1 MTTPIAAPPPLPP
14 QPLEERFVPQPGF
27 LRAWQG
33 LWSMMWRSRLT
44 WRRAPIL
51 LLTLLCVPVLTYFT
65 IEPMHQLAGRYDWRQ
80 RPRQIVA
87 EFRAEAAGLSEVNRS
102 NLAQI
107 ISEEQGRVS
116 LALPDPGQSPEL
128 TPSDIEQAVEK
139 ARACFAR
146 IAERV
151 RPVLDSQK
159 YAAFERFQK
168 RKLEKAEG
176 VIRNFNLQRVRPYF
190 SWLLNFYFFLALPLY
205 CLSACGAMIRDE
217 LQADTLGFLVTRPV
231 GRARLFLTK
240 YCCQVL
246 WLEGI
251 VAVHG
256 LLLLA
261 VGFMRNVPGIAS
273 ILPLVLGA
281 QFLAVLSWGAL
292 SALLGLVTRR
302 YLVLGIGYGFV
313 VELGLGRIPTNI
325 NTLSLARHFRGL
337 FGHDPLLQRLYEW
350 APQNVAF
357 SVGAVLIGTL
367 VFLAIGA
374 TLWAHREY
382 HSSTEM
388 QK

>member
-1 MTTPIAAPPPLPP
+1 M
-14 QPLEERFVPQPGF
+14 PQPGF

-33 LWSMMWRSRLT
+33 LWSLMWRSRLT
-44 WRRAPIL
+44 WRRVPAL
-51 LLTLLCVPVLTYFT
+51 LLTLLVIPVLTYFT
-65 IEPMHQLAGRYDWRQ
+65 VEPMQKLAGGYDWRQ
-80 RPRQIVA
+80 RPRQVVA
-87 EFRAEAAGLSEVNRS
+87 EFRVETRNLSGANRS
-102 NLAQI
+102 ELAQI
-107 ISEEQGRVS
+107 IRDEQARVP
-116 LALPDPGQSPEL
+116 LALPDPGQGPEL
-128 TPSDIEQAVEK
+128 TRAEIEQAVEQ
-139 ARACFAR
+139 ARTCFAR
-146 IAERV
+146 IAERA
-151 RPVLDSQK
+151 RPILDSQQ
-159 YAAFERFQK
+159 YAAFERFQE
-168 RKLEKAEG
+168 RKLKEAEG

-205 CLSACGAMIRDE
+205 CLSACGGMIRDE
-217 LQADTLGFLVTRPV
+217 LQADTLGFLITRPV
-231 GRARLFLTK
+231 GRARLFLIK
-240 YCCQVL
+240 YGCQVL
-246 WLEGI
+246 WLESI

-256 LLLLA
+256 LLLLT
-261 VGFMRNVPGIAS
+261 VGAMLDVPGMAS
-273 ILPLVLGA
+273 IFPLVLGA

-302 YLVLGIGYGFV
+302 YLILGIGYGFV

-350 APQNVAF
+350 APQNAAF

-374 TLWAHREY
+374 TLWVHREY

>member
-14 QPLEERFVPQPGF
+14 PPLEERFVPQPGF

-33 LWSMMWRSRLT
+33 LWLLMWRSRLT
-44 WRRAPIL
+44 RRRAPML
-51 LLTLLCVPVLTYFT
+51 LLTLFVVPALAYFT
-65 IEPMHQLAGRYDWRQ
+65 IEPMQKLAGGYDWRQ
-80 RPRQIVA
+80 HPRQVVA
-87 EFRAEAAGLSEVNRS
+87 QFRAEAGEISKVDRS
-102 NLAQI
+102 KLAQI
-107 ISEEQGRVS
+107 ISEEQGRVP
-116 LALPDPGQSPEL
+116 LALPDPGQGPEL
-128 TPSDIEQAVEK
+128 TPSEIEQAVEQ

-146 IAERV
+146 IAEGV
-151 RPVLDSQK
+151 RPILDSEK

-168 RKLEKAEG
+168 RKLEEAEG
-176 VIRNFNLQRVRPYF
+176 VIRNFNLQRLRPYY
-190 SWLLNFYFFLALPLY
+190 SWLLDFYFFLALPLY
-205 CLSACGAMIRDE
+205 CLSVCGAMIRDE

-240 YCCQVL
+240 YSCQVL
-246 WLEGI
+246 WLEGL

-261 VGFMRNVPGIAS
+261 VGSMRDVPGIAS
-273 ILPLVLGA
+273 VVPLVLGA

-302 YLVLGIGYGFV
+302 YLLLGIGYGFV

-337 FGHDPLLQRLYEW
+337 FGHDPLIQRLYEW

-357 SVGAVLIGTL
+357 SIVAVLIGTL
-367 VFLAIGA
+367 VFLALGA

-388 QK
+388 QR

>member
-14 QPLEERFVPQPGF
+14 APREERLVPQPGF

-33 LWSMMWRSRLT
+33 LWLLLWRSRLAR
-44 WRRAPIL
+44 RRAPTL
-51 LLTLLCVPVLTYFT
+51 LLTLLVVPALTYFT
-65 IEPMHQLAGRYDWRQ
+65 IEPMQKLAGRYDWRQ

-87 EFRAEAAGLSEVNRS
+87 QFRAEAGELSRADRS
-102 NLAQI
+102 KLAQI
-107 ISEEQGRVS
+107 IGEEQDRVP
-116 LALPDPGQSPEL
+116 LALHDPGEGPEL
-128 TPSDIEQAVEK
+128 TPSEIEHAVEQ

-146 IAERV
+146 IAEGV
-151 RPVLDSQK
+151 RPILDSGK

-168 RKLEKAEG
+168 RKLEEAEG
-176 VIRNFNLQRVRPYF
+176 VIRNFNLQRLRPYY

-205 CLSACGAMIRDE
+205 CLSVCGAMIRDE

-240 YCCQVL
+240 YSCQVL
-246 WLEGI
+246 WLECL

-261 VGFMRNVPGIAS
+261 VGAMRDVPAIAS
-273 ILPLVLGA
+273 IVPLVLGA

-302 YLVLGIGYGFV
+302 YLLLGIGYGFV

-337 FGHDPLLQRLYEW
+337 FGHDPLIQRLYEW

-357 SVGAVLIGTL
+357 SIGAVLIGTL